1 MAEVRTGSHTPT
13 QSIVLPF
20 QKSKGAQAI
29 EAYEASGRKAQDWQ
43 KLLITNIMAVDSE
56 GLYVHQKFGYEVPRQ
71 NGKGEVLAMRELQGL
86 IDGERIC
93 HTAHKTSTSHS
104 AFVRLMKILTD
115 AGYKEVLRR
124 KKGKAMPEKSFKA
137 TKQYGLEQIFLN
149 DGGYIVFRTR
159 TDAGGIGESFDVLII
174 DEAQE
179 YTVTQQSALMYTIAA
194 SENPQTIFCGTPPTP
209 QSKGDVFVPLRE
221 SVLAGEAYET
231 GWAEWSVYQQPD
243 DLMNVD
249 LWYETNPSLG
259 TILKE
264 RTIKTEN
271 VSNKENRLD
280 FLIQRLGYWH
290 KYELKSE
297 ITEKDWMRLCVDHVP
312 GDLAGKIYAGIKF
325 GADNANT
332 ALSIAIKT
340 GRGKTF
346 IECIDCVP
354 QREGFAWL
362 ANWLTKCKTLGAV
375 VIDGKGKAELL
386 TETIAK
392 QAPKMKVIV
401 PVTAEAITA
410 YAGFRQAIDVD
421 ELEHCNQPSATQAI
435 ANCEKRMIGTNGAF
449 GFRSIKTGVDVAIVE
464 SMALAYWAASQAK
477 EKRKQRIMY

>member
-1 MAEVRTGSHTPT
+1 MAEIRKGRHFPT

-20 QKSKGAQAI
+20 QKSKGADAI
-29 EAYEASGRKAQDWQ
+29 AGYEESGRVAQDWQ

-86 IDGERIC
+86 KDGERIC

-124 KKGKAMPEKSFKA
+124 KKGKEMPEKSFKA

-149 DGGYIVFRTR
+149 NGGYIVFRTR
-159 TDAGGIGESFDVLII
+159 TDAGGIGESFDVLVI

-179 YTVTQQSALMYTIAA
+179 YTSTQQSALMYTIAA

-209 QSKGDVFVPLRE
+209 QSKGDVFAPMRE
-221 SVLAGEAYET
+221 NILSGNSHDS
-231 GWAEWSVYQQPD
+231 GWAEWSIYNQPD
-243 DLMNVD
+243 DLMDVD

-264 RTIKTEN
+264 RTIRNEN
-271 VSNKENRLD
+271 VTNKLD
-280 FLIQRLGYWH
+280 FIIQRLGYWH

-297 ITEKDWMRLCVDHVP
+297 ITEKDWMHLCVDHIP
-312 GDLAGKIYAGIKF
+312 NDLQGKIYAGVKF

-354 QREGFAWL
+354 QREGLAWL
-362 ANWLTKCKTLGAV
+362 TDWLTNCRALGAV
-375 VIDGKGKAELL
+375 VVDGKGKAELL
-386 TETIAK
+386 TDALAK
-392 QAPKMKVIV
+392 MAPKMKVIV

-410 YAGFRQAIDVD
+410 FAGFRQAIDV
-421 ELEHCNQPSATQAI
+421 ETIEHCNQPSATQAI
-435 ANCEKRMIGTNGAF
+435 ANCEKRMIGNNGAF
-449 GFRSIKTGVDVAIVE
+449 GFRSIKPEADVAIVE
-464 SMALAYWAASQAK
+464 SIALAHWATTQVK